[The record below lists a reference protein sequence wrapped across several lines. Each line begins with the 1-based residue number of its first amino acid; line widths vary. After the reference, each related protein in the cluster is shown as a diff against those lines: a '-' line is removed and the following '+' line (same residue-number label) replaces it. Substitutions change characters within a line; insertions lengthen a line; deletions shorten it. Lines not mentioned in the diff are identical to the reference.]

1 MADHLEIRW
10 TQRVFFLFLFS
21 VLNCIDWWSHAR
33 LLRKWNSQAM
43 LVMND
48 DGPVGGVWFEG
59 GCVLL
64 LLIA

>member
-1 MADHLEIRW
+1 MDAAG
-10 TQRVFFLFLFS
+10 VFPFLSS
-21 VLNCIDWWSHAR
+21 VLICIDWWRHAR

-64 LLIA
+64 LLCSAAFDRST